1 MNLKCLVLLS
11 FVVAGPMLGNSPDLL
26 PWLTMSDDGLRRF
39 ALQLG
44 DRFDPETAFGAPEQ
58 VRTADIRVRIYPKGN
73 RDLLIV
79 ETIPSAKGSGGEIFH
94 AIRLKRAFEVQAAGL
109 EAGTIRTV
117 WEVCSTGSSSP
128 AKQPLKWLKDQLKD
142 AGNTKR

>member
-1 MNLKCLVLLS
+1 M
-11 FVVAGPMLGNSPDLL
+11 AGPMTGNSPDLL
-26 PWLTMSDDGLRRF
+26 PWLTMSDDSLRRF

-44 DRFDPETAFGAPEQ
+44 DTFDPEATFGTPEQ
-58 VRTADIRVRIYPKGN
+58 VRTADVRVRVYPKGN

-79 ETIPSAKGSGGEIFH
+79 ETIPAAKGARGEAFH
-94 AIRLKRAFEVQAAGL
+94 AIRLKRAFEVKAAGL

-117 WEVCSTGSSSP
+117 WEVCSSGSSSP

-142 AGNTKR
+142 ADKAER